1 MRPGPPKQ
9 FDPAAATRAARDVF
23 WRRGY
28 DGAGLSELESEMGIR
43 RKSLYDTFGNK
54 RGVYLRALEDY
65 TGDVIDKIRRGLLD
79 ERHAPLE
86 NLERVLIKL
95 GRHHASP
102 HGLGCMLGVAL
113 GQVAPDDE
121 ELRSVLCG
129 HLDRLTDGF
138 ERLVRA
144 GQADGSIRDD
154 VDAGESAA
162 ALTALAQGVALLGR
176 SGRGDSLSPSV
187 VRALVGGM
195 RAAPPREHPS

>member
-9 FDPAAATRAARDVF
+9 FDPAAAIRAARLVF

-28 DGAGLSELESEMGIR
+28 DGAALTELESEMGIR

-113 GQVAPDDE
+113 GQVEPDDD
-121 ELRSVLCG
+121 ELRSLLSG
-129 HLDRLTDGF
+129 HLERLTDGF
-138 ERLVRA
+138 GRLVAA

-154 VDAGESAA
+154 VDAGEFAA
-162 ALTALAQGVALLGR
+162 ALTALVQGVALIGR
-176 SGRGDSLSPSV
+176 SAGGDLLSPSV
-187 VRALVGGM
+187 VKALVGGM
-195 RAAPPREHPS
+195 QTAAPREHPS

>member
-1 MRPGPPKQ
+1 M
-9 FDPAAATRAARDVF
+9 F

-28 DGAGLSELESEMGIR
+28 DGAGLNELENAMGIR

-86 NLERVLIKL
+86 NLERVLIRL

-102 HGLGCMLGVAL
+102 RGLGCMLGVAL
-113 GQVAPDDE
+113 GQVAPDDK
-121 ELRSVLCG
+121 ELRFVLSG

-138 ERLVRA
+138 ERIVRE

-162 ALTALAQGVALLGR
+162 ALTALVQGVALIGR
-176 SGRGDSLSPSV
+176 SGRGSSLSPSV
-187 VRALVGGM
+187 VRALVSGM
-195 RAAPPREHPS
+195 RAAAPREHRS